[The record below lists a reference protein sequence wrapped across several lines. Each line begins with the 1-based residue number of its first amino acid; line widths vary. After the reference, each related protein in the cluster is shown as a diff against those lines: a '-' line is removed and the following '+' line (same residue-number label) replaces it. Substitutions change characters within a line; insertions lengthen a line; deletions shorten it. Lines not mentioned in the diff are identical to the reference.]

1 MARELKTQVGNMDIA
16 GLCNR
21 VTKYS
26 EEILHSASAKIGGV
40 VHSADA
46 IRWAS
51 WMDRLESYIEYHSG
65 AEMDLPKT
73 FDFGFSLLQSFPGDD
88 QIETTENH
96 IARDMLRYLK
106 SLWIEASESQS
117 ADWAAS
123 IRQPDSVRFLAV
135 VDRCRGVMSLS
146 EPEVDLPVNL
156 HNTPTPSEGVRAAN
170 ATGRAA
176 RR

>member
-1 MARELKTQVGNMDIA
+1 
-16 GLCNR
+16 
-21 VTKYS
+21 
-26 EEILHSASAKIGGV
+26 
-40 VHSADA
+40 
-46 IRWAS
+46 
-51 WMDRLESYIEYHSG
+51 MDRLESYIEYHSG

-73 FDFGFSLLQSFPGDD
+73 FDFGFSLLQSFPSDE

-106 SLWIEASESQS
+106 ALWIESSESQS

-123 IRQPDSVRFLAV
+123 IRQPDSARFLAI

-156 HNTPTPSEGVRAAN
+156 HNTPTPSDSARASTN
-170 ATGRAA
+170 TRAS